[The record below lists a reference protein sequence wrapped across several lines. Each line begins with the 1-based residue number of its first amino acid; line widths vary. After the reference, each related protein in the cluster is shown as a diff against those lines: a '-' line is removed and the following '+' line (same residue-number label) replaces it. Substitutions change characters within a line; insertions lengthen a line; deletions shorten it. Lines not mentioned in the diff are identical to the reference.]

1 MGVRGRSSMSWGIAA
16 CLLAASAATAEAQ
29 RPQDPSKPVPRVYG
43 EQESVEVDEAP
54 RTGARSGEE
63 IEQGAPADAQPT
75 QGAKRGPEGIAQ
87 DAALVSPTQGDD
99 ALRDLIGER
108 AEAAIRRALTSHG
121 YVTSPRDSM
130 LGTALVACE
139 TPECMDQV
147 LSAAGAE
154 FGVVP
159 AVWTRTRDGE
169 KELTITLIERSGR
182 TINLEGTVDANN
194 TTAIVASRLIEEALA
209 QRGVEPIIGDPVAE
223 AAAKSSESKQRQY
236 WIAGPILL
244 IAAGAGMGV
253 AVGIA
258 AAQDGCSE
266 RRGDQCVERTELNRT
281 VAIALSAVGA
291 AAVAGGVAWWVIG
304 AKRRKRASKDTKGP
318 AASTTRVGVSPTGV
332 HFRMQY

>member
-1 MGVRGRSSMSWGIAA
+1 MGVRGRSSMSWVIAA
-16 CLLAASAATAEAQ
+16 CLLIASGGTAEAQ
-29 RPQDPSKPVPRVYG
+29 RPEDSSKPVPRVYG
-43 EQESVEVDEAP
+43 QQESVEVEEAP
-54 RTGARSGEE
+54 HTGARSGEE
-63 IEQGAPADAQPT
+63 VEQSTAGNTQPT
-75 QGAKRGPEGIAQ
+75 RGAKDGAEGIAQ
-87 DAALVSPTQGDD
+87 DAALVSPTQGDT

-108 AEAAIRRALTSHG
+108 AESAIRRALNSHG

-194 TTAIVASRLIEEALA
+194 TTAMVASQLIEEALA
-209 QRGVEPIIGDPVAE
+209 QRGVEPLMGDPVAE
-223 AAAKSSESKQRQY
+223 AAAKNSEPKERQY

-266 RRGDQCVERTELNRT
+266 RRGDQCVERTDLNNT

-291 AAVAGGVAWWVIG
+291 AAVAGGVAWWIVG
-304 AKRRKRASKDTKGP
+304 AKRRRRARKEIEG
-318 AASTTRVGVSPTGV
+318 AAARTTRVGVSPTGV

>member
-16 CLLAASAATAEAQ
+16 CLLTASAATAEAQ
-29 RPQDPSKPVPRVYG
+29 RPQDAGKPTPRVYG
-43 EQESVEVDEAP
+43 EQESVEVEEAP
-54 RTGARSGEE
+54 HSGQRSGEE
-63 IEQGAPADAQPT
+63 VEQSTAPDAVPT
-75 QGAKRGPEGIAQ
+75 GGTGSRAEAIAQ
-87 DAALVSPTQGDD
+87 NAALVSPTQGDT
-99 ALRDLIGER
+99 ALKDLIGER

-169 KELTITLIERSGR
+169 KELTVTLIERSGR
-182 TINLEGTVDANN
+182 TINLEGTIDAKN
-194 TTAIVASRLIEEALA
+194 TTATVASRLIEEALT
-209 QRGVEPIIGDPVAE
+209 QRGIEPIIGNPVAE
-223 AAAKSSESKQRQY
+223 AAAKNSESKQRQY

-244 IAAGAGMGV
+244 IAAGAGMGI

-266 RRGDQCVERTELNRT
+266 RRGERCVERTELNNT
-281 VAIALSAVGA
+281 VAIVLSAVGA

-304 AKRRKRASKDTKGP
+304 AKRRKRSRQETEGA